1 MDLRAL
7 KDSPPRDWPA
17 DIRKNLLDILRD
29 DHATETDLLLA
40 AELAGDSSITNDALK
55 DALRSILQNS
65 SKSERVR
72 SRAAISLR
80 PVIESAKRT
89 ETRPGSQPSPSDSG
103 WATASASDSDVPP
116 FARLTW
122 GPLEVRRTIGQGR
135 FGTVHVAWDPG
146 LEREVALKI
155 LRSADQSAAVI
166 REARLLA
173 RVRHPN
179 VVTVY
184 GVDQHDEAVGL
195 WMELIEG
202 LTLRQVLAVRG
213 VLGAQEAALI
223 GIDLCRAVAAV
234 HKAGLLHRDIKVHN
248 VMREAGGRIVLMDFG
263 AGEVRSDPSRVEHG
277 IIGTPVYAAPEIFSG
292 APAMIA
298 SDVYSVGVVLY
309 HLVTMQYPVEGET
322 IYEIASAHERK
333 DVTPL
338 SDRRPELPESF
349 TRVVER
355 ALDPDRA
362 RRYRSCGALLQD
374 LVNALELD
382 TASSTRMIP
391 VRRRAEIPSMA
402 VLPFVSLGP
411 DQDLDYFCN
420 GLAEEIL
427 TALGKVAGLRVASRT
442 SSFGVKQTDTDIR
455 SICRQLEVEAVLEGT
470 VRKAGDRVRITAQLV
485 SAEDGCHLWSEG
497 YVRDV
502 ADVFAVQEEIAQ
514 SVVDRLKVSVTG
526 ISREP
531 LIRRYTDNQ
540 RAYHSYLKGRFYWLR
555 RYHGGLQA
563 ALEHFQQAIDEDAG
577 YALAHAGVADV
588 YAMIGFYSL
597 QRPRLAF
604 ARALVAAK
612 RALAIDPDLSE
623 AHTSVALVSLG
634 DWDWAEATRQF
645 TRALELDSSQTMA
658 RIYWS
663 WLMVLQGDIAG
674 ALDQART
681 AQESEPLSPL
691 VNGGVAHTF
700 YLAKRYD
707 EAIAEC
713 EKSFEVDP
721 NFILAIHVNGMCRAL
736 QGRLAEAV
744 TIGERAVSMSGGA
757 PFYLGILGHY
767 YARSGATE
775 KVRQIVEQLEHLA
788 GHRYVPPHCFAY
800 IHAGSNEI
808 DRALAWQA
816 KAYDDGASPFN
827 YFSPLIENLHRD
839 PRHSAEVQRM
849 QLRAWTNDGR

>member
-1 MDLRAL
+1 MD
-7 KDSPPRDWPA
+7 
-17 DIRKNLLDILRD
+17 
-29 DHATETDLLLA
+29 
-40 AELAGDSSITNDALK
+40 G
-55 DALRSILQNS
+55 
-65 SKSERVR
+65 
-72 SRAAISLR
+72 
-80 PVIESAKRT
+80 RT
-89 ETRPGSQPSPSDSG
+89 ENKHGTQPSPSDTG
-103 WATASASDSDVPP
+103 WPTASAGDSDVRP

-122 GPLEVRRTIGQGR
+122 GPLEIRRTIGHGR
-135 FGTVHVAWDPG
+135 FGTVHVAWDPS

-155 LRSADQSAAVI
+155 LRTADQSAAVI

-184 GVDQHDEAVGL
+184 GVDQHDDAVGL
-195 WMELIEG
+195 WMDLIEG

-263 AGEVRSDPSRVEHG
+263 AGEVRSDPSRVIHG

-309 HLVTMQYPVEGET
+309 HLVTMLYPVEGET
-322 IYEIASAHERK
+322 IYEIASAHERE

-355 ALDPDRA
+355 ALERDPA

-382 TASSTRMIP
+382 TASATRMIP
-391 VRRRAEIPSMA
+391 ARRRAEIPSMA

-411 DQDLDYFCN
+411 DQDVDYFCH

-427 TALGKVAGLRVASRT
+427 TALGKVTGLRVASRT
-442 SSFGVKQTDTDIR
+442 SSFGLKQTDTDIR
-455 SICRQLEVEAVLEGT
+455 SICRQLEVDAVLEGT

-540 RAYHSYLKGRFYWLR
+540 RAYQSYLKGRFYWLR

-563 ALEHFQQAIDEDAG
+563 ALEHFQQAIEEDAG
-577 YALAHAGVADV
+577 YALAHAGVADA

-597 QRPRLAF
+597 QRPRNAF

-612 RALAIDPDLSE
+612 RALAIDPDLPE
-623 AHTSVALVSLG
+623 AHTSVALISLG
-634 DWDWAEATRQF
+634 DWDWVEATRQF
-645 TRALELDSSQTMA
+645 TRALELDSSQAMA

-691 VNGGVAHTF
+691 VNGGVAHTL

-713 EKSFEVDP
+713 EKSLEVDP
-721 NFILAIHVNGMCRAL
+721 NFILAIHVKGMCRAL
-736 QGRLAEAV
+736 QGRLADAV

-767 YARSGATE
+767 YARSGATD
-775 KVRQIVEQLEHLA
+775 KVRQIVEQLDQLA

-800 IHAGSNEI
+800 IYAGSNEI
-808 DRALAWQA
+808 DRAFDWQA

-827 YFSPLIENLHRD
+827 YFSPLIENLHSD
-839 PRHSAEVQRM
+839 PRHSAELQRM
-849 QLRAWTNDGR
+849 QLRAWTNVDP

>member
-1 MDLRAL
+1 
-7 KDSPPRDWPA
+7 
-17 DIRKNLLDILRD
+17 LLDILRD
-29 DHATETDLLLA
+29 DHASEADLLLA
-40 AELAGDSSITNDALK
+40 AELAGNSSITNDALK
-55 DALRSILQNS
+55 DALRAILQNS

-72 SRAAISLR
+72 STAAISLR
-80 PVIESAKRT
+80 PVDESAKRT
-89 ETRPGSQPSPSDSG
+89 ENRQGSQPSPSDSG
-103 WATASASDSDVPP
+103 WATASSSNSDAPP

-122 GPLEVRRTIGQGR
+122 GPLEIRRTIGHGR
-135 FGTVHVAWDPG
+135 FGTVHVAWDPS

-263 AGEVRSDPSRVEHG
+263 AGEVRSDPSRGVQG
-277 IIGTPVYAAPEIFSG
+277 LIGTPVYAAPEIFSG

-322 IYEIASAHERK
+322 IYEIASAHERE
-333 DVTPL
+333 DMTPL

-355 ALDPDRA
+355 ALERDRA

-382 TASSTRMIP
+382 AASTTRMIP
-391 VRRRAEIPSMA
+391 ARRRAEIPSMA

-411 DQDLDYFCN
+411 DPDLDYFCN

-442 SSFGVKQTDTDIR
+442 SSFGLKQTDTDIR

-563 ALEHFQQAIDEDAG
+563 ALEHFQQAIEEDAG

-767 YARSGATE
+767 YARSGATD
-775 KVRQIVEQLEHLA
+775 KVRQIVEQLDHLA
-788 GHRYVPPHCFAY
+788 GHRYVPPHCFAF

-808 DRALAWQA
+808 DRALDWQA
-816 KAYDDGASPFN
+816 KAYNDGASPFN
-827 YFSPLIENLHRD
+827 YFSPLIENLHSD

>member
-1 MDLRAL
+1 MSGER
-7 KDSPPRDWPA
+7 KETEQGTHSSP
-17 DIRKNLLDILRD
+17 
-29 DHATETDLLLA
+29 TD
-40 AELAGDSSITNDALK
+40 T
-55 DALRSILQNS
+55 
-65 SKSERVR
+65 
-72 SRAAISLR
+72 
-80 PVIESAKRT
+80 
-89 ETRPGSQPSPSDSG
+89 G
-103 WATASASDSDVPP
+103 WATASTSDSDVRP

-122 GPLEVRRTIGQGR
+122 GPLEIRRTIGHGR
-135 FGTVHVAWDPG
+135 FGTVHVAWDPS

-195 WMELIEG
+195 WMDLIEG
-202 LTLRQVLAVRG
+202 LTLRQVLALRG

-223 GIDLCRAVAAV
+223 GIDVCRAVAAV

-263 AGEVRSDPSRVEHG
+263 AGEIRSDPSRLEHG

-309 HLVTMQYPVEGET
+309 HLVTMQYPVEGES

-355 ALDPDRA
+355 ALERDPA

-374 LVNALELD
+374 LVNALELE
-382 TASSTRMIP
+382 TPSATRMIP
-391 VRRRAEIPSMA
+391 ARRRAGIPSMA

-411 DQDLDYFCN
+411 DQDVDYFCN

-442 SSFGVKQTDTDIR
+442 SSFGLKQADTDIR
-455 SICRQLEVEAVLEGT
+455 SICRQLEVDAVLEGT

-514 SVVDRLKVSVTG
+514 SVVDRLKVSVAGT
-526 ISREP
+526 SREP

-563 ALEHFQQAIDEDAG
+563 ALEHFQQAIGEDAG
-577 YALAHAGVADV
+577 YALAHAGVADA

-612 RALAIDPDLSE
+612 RALAIDPDLPE
-623 AHTSVALVSLG
+623 AHTSVALVNLG

-645 TRALELDSSQTMA
+645 ARALELDSSQAMA

-707 EAIAEC
+707 EAVAEC
-713 EKSFEVDP
+713 EKSLEVDS
-721 NFILAIHVNGMCRAL
+721 NFILAIHVRGMCRAL

-767 YARSGATE
+767 YARSGATD
-775 KVRQIVEQLEHLA
+775 KVRQIVEQLDQLA
-788 GHRYVPPHCFAY
+788 GQRYVPPHCFAY
-800 IHAGSNEI
+800 IYAGSNEI
-808 DRALAWQA
+808 DRAFDWQA

-827 YFSPLIENLHRD
+827 YFSPLIENLQSD
-839 PRHSAEVQRM
+839 PRHIAEVQRM
-849 QLRAWTNDGR
+849 QLRAWTNDPALIGRDIAAGREPG

>member
-1 MDLRAL
+1 M
-7 KDSPPRDWPA
+7 
-17 DIRKNLLDILRD
+17 
-29 DHATETDLLLA
+29 
-40 AELAGDSSITNDALK
+40 
-55 DALRSILQNS
+55 
-65 SKSERVR
+65 V
-72 SRAAISLR
+72 
-80 PVIESAKRT
+80 ESAKRT
-89 ETRPGSQPSPSDSG
+89 ESKQSSQPSPSDTG
-103 WATASASDSDVPP
+103 WATASASDSDAPP

-122 GPLEVRRTIGQGR
+122 GPLEIRRTIGHGR
-135 FGTVHVAWDPG
+135 FGTVHVAWDPS

-223 GIDLCRAVAAV
+223 GIDVCRAVAAV

-248 VMREAGGRIVLMDFG
+248 VMREAGGRVVLMDFG

-277 IIGTPVYAAPEIFSG
+277 IVGTPVYAAPEIFSG
-292 APAMIA
+292 SPAMIA

-322 IYEIASAHERK
+322 LYEIASAHERK
-333 DVTPL
+333 EMTPL

-355 ALDPDRA
+355 ALERDPA

-382 TASSTRMIP
+382 TASASRMIP
-391 VRRRAEIPSMA
+391 ARRRSEIPSMA

-442 SSFGVKQTDTDIR
+442 SSFGLKQADTDIR

-563 ALEHFQQAIDEDAG
+563 ALEHFQQAIEEDAG

-597 QRPRLAF
+597 QRPRSAF
-604 ARALVAAK
+604 ARALAAAEL
-612 RALAIDPDLSE
+612 ALAIDPDLPE

-645 TRALELDSSQTMA
+645 TRALELDSSQAMA

-681 AQESEPLSPL
+681 AQELEPLSPL

-707 EAIAEC
+707 DAVAEC
-713 EKSFEVDP
+713 EKSLEVDS
-721 NFILAIHVNGMCRAL
+721 NFILAIHVKGMCRAL

-767 YARSGATE
+767 YARSGATD
-775 KVRQIVEQLEHLA
+775 KVRQIVEQLDHLA
-788 GHRYVPPHCFAY
+788 GQRYVPPHCFAY

-808 DRALAWQA
+808 DRAFDWQA

-827 YFSPLIENLHRD
+827 YFSPLIENLRSD
-839 PRHSAEVQRM
+839 PRHSAELQRL

>member
-7 KDSPPRDWPA
+7 KESPPREWPV

-29 DHATETDLLLA
+29 DHASETDLLLA

-65 SKSERVR
+65 KSERVR

-80 PVIESAKRT
+80 PVVESAKHT
-89 ETRPGSQPSPSDSG
+89 ENRQGSQPSPSDSG

-122 GPLEVRRTIGQGR
+122 GPLEIRRTIGHGR
-135 FGTVHVAWDPG
+135 FGTVHVAWDPS

-195 WMELIEG
+195 WMDLIEG

-263 AGEVRSDPSRVEHG
+263 AGEVRSDPSRVVQG
-277 IIGTPVYAAPEIFSG
+277 LIGTPVYAAPEIFTG
-292 APAMIA
+292 APPMIA

-355 ALDPDRA
+355 ALESDRA

-382 TASSTRMIP
+382 TASATRMIP
-391 VRRRAEIPSMA
+391 ARRRAEIPSMA

-442 SSFGVKQTDTDIR
+442 SSFGLKQTDTDIR

-563 ALEHFQQAIDEDAG
+563 ALEHFQQAIEEDAG
-577 YALAHAGVADV
+577 YAQAHAGVADV

-674 ALDQART
+674 ALEQART
-681 AQESEPLSPL
+681 AQEAEPLSPL

-808 DRALAWQA
+808 DRALDWQA

-827 YFSPLIENLHRD
+827 YFSPLIENLQSD

-849 QLRAWTNDGR
+849 QLRAWTNVGR

>member
-7 KDSPPRDWPA
+7 KESPPREWPV

-29 DHATETDLLLA
+29 DHASESDLLLA

-65 SKSERVR
+65 SKSEQVR

-80 PVIESAKRT
+80 PVVESAKRT
-89 ETRPGSQPSPSDSG
+89 ENRQGSQPSPSDSG

-122 GPLEVRRTIGQGR
+122 GPLEIRRTIGHGR
-135 FGTVHVAWDPG
+135 FGTVHVAWDPS

-195 WMELIEG
+195 WMDLIEG

-263 AGEVRSDPSRVEHG
+263 AGEDRSDPSRVVQG
-277 IIGTPVYAAPEIFSG
+277 LIGTPVYAAPEIFTG
-292 APAMIA
+292 APPMIA

-338 SDRRPELPESF
+338 SDRRPELPKSF

-355 ALDPDRA
+355 ALESDRA

-382 TASSTRMIP
+382 TASATRMIP
-391 VRRRAEIPSMA
+391 ARRRAEIPSMA

-442 SSFGVKQTDTDIR
+442 SSFGLKQTDTDIR

-502 ADVFAVQEEIAQ
+502 ADVFSVQEEIAQ

-563 ALEHFQQAIDEDAG
+563 ALEHFQQAIEEDAG
-577 YALAHAGVADV
+577 YAQAHAGVADV

-744 TIGERAVSMSGGA
+744 MIGERAVSMSGGA

-808 DRALAWQA
+808 DRALDWQA

-827 YFSPLIENLHRD
+827 YFSPLIENLQSD
-839 PRHSAEVQRM
+839 SRHSAEVQRM

>member
-1 MDLRAL
+1 MD
-7 KDSPPRDWPA
+7 
-17 DIRKNLLDILRD
+17 
-29 DHATETDLLLA
+29 TDQ
-40 AELAGDSSITNDALK
+40 GT
-55 DALRSILQNS
+55 
-65 SKSERVR
+65 
-72 SRAAISLR
+72 
-80 PVIESAKRT
+80 
-89 ETRPGSQPSPSDSG
+89 GHSPSDSSG
-103 WATASASDSDVPP
+103 ATASASHADAPP

-122 GPLEVRRTIGQGR
+122 GPLEIRRTLGHGR

-155 LRSADQSAAVI
+155 LRSADESAAVI

-184 GVDQHDEAVGL
+184 GVDRHDNAVGL
-195 WMELIEG
+195 WMDLIEG
-202 LTLRQVLAVRG
+202 LTLRQVLAVGG

-263 AGEVRSDPSRVEHG
+263 AGEVRSDPTRAVHG

-292 APAMIA
+292 APATIA

-309 HLVTMQYPVEGET
+309 HLVTMRYPVEGHSL
-322 IYEIASAHERK
+322 YDIAAAHERGE
-333 DVTPL
+333 VTPL
-338 SDRRPELPESF
+338 SDRRPELPERF
-349 TRVVER
+349 TRVVDRVLER
-355 ALDPDRA
+355 DPA
-362 RRYRSCGALLQD
+362 KRYRSCGALLQE
-374 LVNALELD
+374 LVNSLELET
-382 TASSTRMIP
+382 TARATSA
-391 VRRRAEIPSMA
+391 RRRGDVPSMA

-411 DQDLDYFCN
+411 DQDVEYFCN

-427 TALGKVAGLRVASRT
+427 TALGKVPGLRVASRT

-514 SVVDRLKVSVTG
+514 NVVDRLKVSLTG
-526 ISREP
+526 IPREP

-540 RAYHSYLKGRFYWLR
+540 RAYHAYLKGRFYWLR

-563 ALEHFQQAIDEDAG
+563 ALEHFEQAIQEDAG
-577 YALAHAGVADV
+577 YALAHAGVADA
-588 YAMIGFYSL
+588 YAIIGFYSL
-597 QRPRLAF
+597 QRPRVAF
-604 ARALVAAK
+604 ARALAAAK
-612 RALAIDPDLSE
+612 RALAIDPDLPE

-634 DWDWAEATRQF
+634 DWDFGEAARQF
-645 TRALELDSSQTMA
+645 GRALELDSSQAMA

-674 ALDQART
+674 ALEQART
-681 AQESEPLSPL
+681 AQELEPLSAL
-691 VNGGVAHTF
+691 VNGSVAHTF
-700 YLAKRYD
+700 YLARRYE

-713 EKSFEVDP
+713 EKSLEVDP
-721 NFILAIHVNGMCRAL
+721 NFILAIHVKGMCRAL
-736 QGRLAEAV
+736 QGRWVEAV
-744 TIGERAVSMSGGA
+744 TIGERSVSMSGGA
-757 PFYLGILGHY
+757 PFYLAVLGHY
-767 YARSGATE
+767 YGRTGAIDKARHII
-775 KVRQIVEQLEHLA
+775 QQLHDMA
-788 GHRYVPPHCFAY
+788 AHRYVAPQCFAY
-800 IHAGSNEI
+800 IHAGLNEI
-808 DRALAWQA
+808 DEAFDWQA
-816 KAYDDGASPFN
+816 KTYEDGASPFN
-827 YFSPLIENLHRD
+827 YFSPLIDNLRND
-839 PRHSAEVQRM
+839 SRHSAELQRM
-849 QLRAWTNDGR
+849 QLRAWAKDPPPD

>member
-7 KDSPPRDWPA
+7 KESPPREWPV

-29 DHATETDLLLA
+29 DHASETDLLLA

-65 SKSERVR
+65 KSERVR

-80 PVIESAKRT
+80 PVVESAKHT
-89 ETRPGSQPSPSDSG
+89 ENRQGSQPSPSDSG

-122 GPLEVRRTIGQGR
+122 GPLEIRRTIGHGR
-135 FGTVHVAWDPG
+135 FGTVHVAWDPS

-195 WMELIEG
+195 WMDLIEG

-263 AGEVRSDPSRVEHG
+263 AGEVRSDPSRVVQG
-277 IIGTPVYAAPEIFSG
+277 LIGTPVYAAPEIFTG
-292 APAMIA
+292 APPMIA

-355 ALDPDRA
+355 ALESDRA

-382 TASSTRMIP
+382 TASANRMIP
-391 VRRRAEIPSMA
+391 ARRRAEIPSMA

-442 SSFGVKQTDTDIR
+442 SSFGLKQTDTDIR

-563 ALEHFQQAIDEDAG
+563 ALEHFQQAIEEDAG
-577 YALAHAGVADV
+577 YAQAHAGVADV

-674 ALDQART
+674 ALEQART
-681 AQESEPLSPL
+681 AQEAEPLSPL

-808 DRALAWQA
+808 DRALDWQA

-827 YFSPLIENLHRD
+827 YFSPLIENLQSD

-849 QLRAWTNDGR
+849 QLRAWTNVGR

>member
-7 KDSPPRDWPA
+7 KESPPREWPV

-29 DHATETDLLLA
+29 DHASEADLLLA
-40 AELAGDSSITNDALK
+40 AELAGNSSITNDALK
-55 DALRSILQNS
+55 DALRAILQNS

-72 SRAAISLR
+72 STAAISLR
-80 PVIESAKRT
+80 PVDESAKRT
-89 ETRPGSQPSPSDSG
+89 ENRQGSQPSPSDSG
-103 WATASASDSDVPP
+103 WATASSSNSDAPP

-122 GPLEVRRTIGQGR
+122 GPLEIRRTIGHGR
-135 FGTVHVAWDPG
+135 FGTVHVAWDPS

-263 AGEVRSDPSRVEHG
+263 AGEVRSDPSRGVQG
-277 IIGTPVYAAPEIFSG
+277 LIGTPVYAAPEIFSG

-322 IYEIASAHERK
+322 IYEIASAHERE
-333 DVTPL
+333 DMTPL

-355 ALDPDRA
+355 ALERDRA

-382 TASSTRMIP
+382 AASTTRMIP
-391 VRRRAEIPSMA
+391 ARRRAEIPSMA

-411 DQDLDYFCN
+411 DPDLDYFCN

-442 SSFGVKQTDTDIR
+442 SSFGLKQTDTDIR

-563 ALEHFQQAIDEDAG
+563 ALEHFQQAIEEDAG

-767 YARSGATE
+767 YARSGATD
-775 KVRQIVEQLEHLA
+775 KVRQIVEQLDHLA
-788 GHRYVPPHCFAY
+788 GHRYVPPHCFAF

-808 DRALAWQA
+808 DRALDWQA
-816 KAYDDGASPFN
+816 KAYNDGASPFN
-827 YFSPLIENLHRD
+827 YFSPLIENLHSD

>member
-7 KDSPPRDWPA
+7 KESPPREWPV

-29 DHATETDLLLA
+29 DHASETDLLLA

-65 SKSERVR
+65 STSERVR

-80 PVIESAKRT
+80 PVDESAKRT
-89 ETRPGSQPSPSDSG
+89 ENRQGSQPSPSDSG
-103 WATASASDSDVPP
+103 WATASASVSDVPP

-122 GPLEVRRTIGQGR
+122 GPLEIRRTIGHGR
-135 FGTVHVAWDPG
+135 FGTVHVAWDPS

-195 WMELIEG
+195 WMDLIEG

-263 AGEVRSDPSRVEHG
+263 AGEDRSDPSRVVHG
-277 IIGTPVYAAPEIFSG
+277 LIGTPVYAAPEIFSG
-292 APAMIA
+292 APPMIA

-333 DVTPL
+333 EVTPL

-355 ALDPDRA
+355 ALESDRA

-374 LVNALELD
+374 LVNSLELD
-382 TASSTRMIP
+382 TASATRMIP
-391 VRRRAEIPSMA
+391 ARRRAEIPSMA

-411 DQDLDYFCN
+411 DPDLDYFCN

-442 SSFGVKQTDTDIR
+442 SSFGLKQTDTDIR

-540 RAYHSYLKGRFYWLR
+540 RAYLSYLKGRFYWLR

-563 ALEHFQQAIDEDAG
+563 ALEHFQQAIEEDAG

-612 RALAIDPDLSE
+612 RALAIDPDLPE

-707 EAIAEC
+707 EAVAEC
-713 EKSFEVDP
+713 EKSLEVDP
-721 NFILAIHVNGMCRAL
+721 SFILAIHVNGMCRAL

-744 TIGERAVSMSGGA
+744 TIGERAVSISGGA

-767 YARSGATE
+767 YARSGATD
-775 KVRQIVEQLEHLA
+775 KVRQIVEQLDHLA
-788 GHRYVPPHCFAY
+788 GHRYVPPHCFAF

-808 DRALAWQA
+808 DRALDWQA

-827 YFSPLIENLHRD
+827 YFSPLIENLQSD

-849 QLRAWTNDGR
+849 QLRASTNVGR

>member
-29 DHATETDLLLA
+29 DHASEPDLLLA

-65 SKSERVR
+65 STSERVR

-80 PVIESAKRT
+80 PVDESAKRT
-89 ETRPGSQPSPSDSG
+89 ENRQGSQPSSSDSG
-103 WATASASDSDVPP
+103 WATASSSNSDAPP

-122 GPLEVRRTIGQGR
+122 GPLEIRRTIGHGR
-135 FGTVHVAWDPG
+135 FGTVHVAWDPS

-195 WMELIEG
+195 WMDLIEG

-263 AGEVRSDPSRVEHG
+263 AGEVRSDPSRAEHG

-355 ALDPDRA
+355 ALESDRA

-382 TASSTRMIP
+382 TASATRMIP
-391 VRRRAEIPSMA
+391 ARRRAEIPSMA

-411 DQDLDYFCN
+411 DPDLDYFCN

-427 TALGKVAGLRVASRT
+427 TALGKVPGLRVASRT
-442 SSFGVKQTDTDIR
+442 SSFGLKQTDTDIR

-563 ALEHFQQAIDEDAG
+563 ALEHFQQAIEEDAG

-707 EAIAEC
+707 EAVAEC
-713 EKSFEVDP
+713 EKSLEIDP
-721 NFILAIHVNGMCRAL
+721 SFILAIHVNGMCRAL

-744 TIGERAVSMSGGA
+744 TIGERAVSISGGA

-767 YARSGATE
+767 YARSGATD
-775 KVRQIVEQLEHLA
+775 KVRQIVEQLDHLA
-788 GHRYVPPHCFAY
+788 RHRYVPPHCFAF

-808 DRALAWQA
+808 DRALDWQA

-827 YFSPLIENLHRD
+827 YFSPLIENLQSD

-849 QLRAWTNDGR
+849 QLRAWSNAGR

>member
-7 KDSPPRDWPA
+7 KESPPRDWPV

-29 DHATETDLLLA
+29 DHASETDLLLA
-40 AELAGDSSITNDALK
+40 AELAGHSSIMNDALK

-72 SRAAISLR
+72 STAAISLR
-80 PVIESAKRT
+80 PVDESAKRT
-89 ETRPGSQPSPSDSG
+89 ENRQGSQPSPSDSG

-122 GPLEVRRTIGQGR
+122 GPLEIRRTIGHGR
-135 FGTVHVAWDPG
+135 FGTVHVAWDPS

-195 WMELIEG
+195 WMDLIEG

-292 APAMIA
+292 APPMIA

-355 ALDPDRA
+355 ALESDRA

-374 LVNALELD
+374 LVNSLELD
-382 TASSTRMIP
+382 TASATRMIP
-391 VRRRAEIPSMA
+391 ARRRAEIPSMA

-442 SSFGVKQTDTDIR
+442 SSFGLKQTDTDIR

-502 ADVFAVQEEIAQ
+502 ADVFSVQEEIAQ

-563 ALEHFQQAIDEDAG
+563 ALEHFQQAIEEDAG
-577 YALAHAGVADV
+577 YAQAHAGVADV

-744 TIGERAVSMSGGA
+744 MIGERAVSMSGGA

-808 DRALAWQA
+808 DRALDWQA

-827 YFSPLIENLHRD
+827 YFSPLIENLQSD

-849 QLRAWTNDGR
+849 QLRAWTNVGR

>member
-1 MDLRAL
+1 
-7 KDSPPRDWPA
+7 
-17 DIRKNLLDILRD
+17 
-29 DHATETDLLLA
+29 
-40 AELAGDSSITNDALK
+40 
-55 DALRSILQNS
+55 
-65 SKSERVR
+65 
-72 SRAAISLR
+72 
-80 PVIESAKRT
+80 
-89 ETRPGSQPSPSDSG
+89 
-103 WATASASDSDVPP
+103 
-116 FARLTW
+116 
-122 GPLEVRRTIGQGR
+122 
-135 FGTVHVAWDPG
+135 
-146 LEREVALKI
+146 
-155 LRSADQSAAVI
+155 
-166 REARLLA
+166 
-173 RVRHPN
+173 
-179 VVTVY
+179 
-184 GVDQHDEAVGL
+184 
-195 WMELIEG
+195 
-202 LTLRQVLAVRG
+202 
-213 VLGAQEAALI
+213 
-223 GIDLCRAVAAV
+223 
-234 HKAGLLHRDIKVHN
+234 
-248 VMREAGGRIVLMDFG
+248 
-263 AGEVRSDPSRVEHG
+263 
-277 IIGTPVYAAPEIFSG
+277 
-292 APAMIA
+292 
-298 SDVYSVGVVLY
+298 VGVVLY
-309 HLVTMQYPVEGET
+309 HLVTMLYPVEGET
-322 IYEIASAHERK
+322 IYEIASAHERE

-355 ALDPDRA
+355 ALERDPA

-382 TASSTRMIP
+382 TASATRMIP
-391 VRRRAEIPSMA
+391 ARRRAEIPSMA

-411 DQDLDYFCN
+411 DQDVDYFCH

-427 TALGKVAGLRVASRT
+427 TALGKVTGLRVASRT
-442 SSFGVKQTDTDIR
+442 SSFGLKQTDTDIR
-455 SICRQLEVEAVLEGT
+455 SICRQLEVDAVLEGT

-540 RAYHSYLKGRFYWLR
+540 RAYQSYLKGRFYWLR

-563 ALEHFQQAIDEDAG
+563 ALEHFQQAIEEDAG
-577 YALAHAGVADV
+577 YALAHAGVADA

-597 QRPRLAF
+597 QRPRNAF

-612 RALAIDPDLSE
+612 RALAIDPDLPE
-623 AHTSVALVSLG
+623 AHTSVALISLG
-634 DWDWAEATRQF
+634 DWDWVEATRQF
-645 TRALELDSSQTMA
+645 TRALELDSSQAMA

-707 EAIAEC
+707 EAVAEC
-713 EKSFEVDP
+713 EKSLEVDP

-767 YARSGATE
+767 YARSGATD

-808 DRALAWQA
+808 DRALDWQA

-827 YFSPLIENLHRD
+827 YLSPLIENLHSD
-839 PRHSAEVQRM
+839 PRHSAELQRM
-849 QLRAWTNDGR
+849 HLRAWTNDGR

>member
-7 KDSPPRDWPA
+7 KESPPRDWPV
-17 DIRKNLLDILRD
+17 DIGKNLLDILRD
-29 DHATETDLLLA
+29 DHASETDLLLA

-65 SKSERVR
+65 SKSEQVR

-80 PVIESAKRT
+80 PVVESARRT
-89 ETRPGSQPSPSDSG
+89 ENRPGSQPSPSDSG
-103 WATASASDSDVPP
+103 WATASASVSDVPP

-122 GPLEVRRTIGQGR
+122 GPLEIRRTIGHGR
-135 FGTVHVAWDPG
+135 FGTVHVAWDPS

-195 WMELIEG
+195 WMDLIEG

-263 AGEVRSDPSRVEHG
+263 AGEVRSDPSRVVQG
-277 IIGTPVYAAPEIFSG
+277 LIGTPVYAAPEIFTG

-355 ALDPDRA
+355 ALESDRA

-382 TASSTRMIP
+382 TASATRMIP
-391 VRRRAEIPSMA
+391 ARRRAEIPSMA

-442 SSFGVKQTDTDIR
+442 SSFGLKQTDTDIR

-563 ALEHFQQAIDEDAG
+563 ALEHFQQAIEEDAG
-577 YALAHAGVADV
+577 YAQAHAGVADV

-674 ALDQART
+674 ALEQART
-681 AQESEPLSPL
+681 AQEAEPLSPL

-721 NFILAIHVNGMCRAL
+721 NFILAIHVNGMCCAL

-808 DRALAWQA
+808 DRALDWQA

-827 YFSPLIENLHRD
+827 YFSPLIENLQRD

-849 QLRAWTNDGR
+849 QLRAWTNVGR

>member
-29 DHATETDLLLA
+29 DHASETDLLLA

-72 SRAAISLR
+72 SRAEISLR
-80 PVIESAKRT
+80 PVVESPTRT
-89 ETRPGSQPSPSDSG
+89 ENRQGSQPSPSDSG

-263 AGEVRSDPSRVEHG
+263 AGEDRSDPSRVVQG
-277 IIGTPVYAAPEIFSG
+277 LIGTPVYAAPEIFTG
-292 APAMIA
+292 APPMIA

-355 ALDPDRA
+355 ALESDRA

-382 TASSTRMIP
+382 TASATRMIP
-391 VRRRAEIPSMA
+391 ARRRAEIPSMA

-442 SSFGVKQTDTDIR
+442 SSFGLKQTDTDIR

-563 ALEHFQQAIDEDAG
+563 ALEHFQQAIEEDAG
-577 YALAHAGVADV
+577 YAQAHAGVADV

-808 DRALAWQA
+808 DRALDWQA

>member
-7 KDSPPRDWPA
+7 KESPPRNWPV

-29 DHATETDLLLA
+29 DHASETDLLLA

-65 SKSERVR
+65 STSERVR

-80 PVIESAKRT
+80 PVDESAKRT
-89 ETRPGSQPSPSDSG
+89 ENRQGSQPSPSDSG
-103 WATASASDSDVPP
+103 WATASASVSDVPP

-122 GPLEVRRTIGQGR
+122 GPLEIRRTIGHGR
-135 FGTVHVAWDPG
+135 FGTVHVAWDPS

-195 WMELIEG
+195 WMDLIEG

-263 AGEVRSDPSRVEHG
+263 AGEDRSDPSRVVHG
-277 IIGTPVYAAPEIFSG
+277 LIGTPVYAAPEIFSG
-292 APAMIA
+292 APPMIA

-355 ALDPDRA
+355 ALESDRA

-382 TASSTRMIP
+382 TASATRMIP
-391 VRRRAEIPSMA
+391 ARRRAEIPSMA

-442 SSFGVKQTDTDIR
+442 SSFGLKQTDTDIR

-540 RAYHSYLKGRFYWLR
+540 RAYLSYLKGRFYWLR

-563 ALEHFQQAIDEDAG
+563 ALEHFQQAIEEDAG

-707 EAIAEC
+707 EAVAEC
-713 EKSFEVDP
+713 EKSLEVDP
-721 NFILAIHVNGMCRAL
+721 SFILAIHVNGMCRAL

-744 TIGERAVSMSGGA
+744 TIGERAVSISGGA

-767 YARSGATE
+767 YARSGATD

-788 GHRYVPPHCFAY
+788 GHRYVPPHCFAF

-808 DRALAWQA
+808 DRALDWQA

-827 YFSPLIENLHRD
+827 YFSPLIENLQSD

-849 QLRAWTNDGR
+849 QLRASTNVGR

>member
-1 MDLRAL
+1 
-7 KDSPPRDWPA
+7 
-17 DIRKNLLDILRD
+17 
-29 DHATETDLLLA
+29 
-40 AELAGDSSITNDALK
+40 
-55 DALRSILQNS
+55 
-65 SKSERVR
+65 
-72 SRAAISLR
+72 
-80 PVIESAKRT
+80 
-89 ETRPGSQPSPSDSG
+89 
-103 WATASASDSDVPP
+103 
-116 FARLTW
+116 
-122 GPLEVRRTIGQGR
+122 
-135 FGTVHVAWDPG
+135 
-146 LEREVALKI
+146 
-155 LRSADQSAAVI
+155 VI

-184 GVDQHDEAVGL
+184 GVDQHDNAVGL
-195 WMELIEG
+195 WMDLIEG

-223 GIDLCRAVAAV
+223 AIDLCRAVAAV

-263 AGEVRSDPSRVEHG
+263 AGEVRSDPTRAVDG

-292 APAMIA
+292 APATIA

-309 HLVTMQYPVEGET
+309 HLVTMRYPVEGAT
-322 IYEIASAHERK
+322 MYDIAAGHERK

-349 TRVVER
+349 TRVVEH
-355 ALDPDRA
+355 ALERDPA
-362 RRYRSCGALLQD
+362 RRYRSCGALQQD
-374 LVNALELD
+374 LVNALELE
-382 TASSTRMIP
+382 TAAATRTIP
-391 VRRRAEIPSMA
+391 ARRRAGIPSMA

-411 DQDLDYFCN
+411 DQDVEYFCN

-442 SSFGVKQTDTDIR
+442 SSFGVRQTDTDIR

-497 YVRDV
+497 YVRDI
-502 ADVFAVQEEIAQ
+502 ADVFAVQEEIARN
-514 SVVDRLKVSVTG
+514 VVDRLKVSLTG

-563 ALEHFQQAIDEDAG
+563 ALEHFEQAIQEDAG
-577 YALAHAGVADV
+577 YALAHAGVADA
-588 YAMIGFYSL
+588 YAIIGFYSL
-597 QRPRLAF
+597 QRPRIAF
-604 ARALVAAK
+604 ARALAAAK
-612 RALAIDPDLSE
+612 RALAIDPDLPE

-634 DWDWAEATRQF
+634 DWDFAGAAREFA
-645 TRALELDSSQTMA
+645 RALELDSNQAMA

-674 ALDQART
+674 ALEQART
-681 AQESEPLSPL
+681 AQELEPLSPL
-691 VNGGVAHTF
+691 VNGSVAHTL
-700 YLAKRYD
+700 YLARRYE

-713 EKSFEVDP
+713 EKSLEVDP
-721 NFILAIHVNGMCRAL
+721 NFILAIHVKGMCRAL

-744 TIGERAVSMSGGA
+744 TIGERSVSMSGGA
-757 PFYLGILGHY
+757 PLYLAVLGHY
-767 YARSGATE
+767 YARSGSID
-775 KVRQIVEQLEHLA
+775 KVRQVVERLNDMA
-788 GHRYVPPHCFAY
+788 GHRYVAPQAFAY
-800 IHAGSNEI
+800 IHAGMNEI
-808 DRALAWQA
+808 DQAFEWQA
-816 KAYDDGASPFN
+816 KQYDDGASPFN

-839 PRHSAEVQRM
+839 PRHSAELQRM
-849 QLRAWTNDGR
+849 QLRAWAANPSP

>member
-1 MDLRAL
+1 MDSRAL
-7 KDSPPRDWPA
+7 TGSMPR
-17 DIRKNLLDILRD
+17 KE
-29 DHATETDLLLA
+29 TE
-40 AELAGDSSITNDALK
+40 
-55 DALRSILQNS
+55 
-65 SKSERVR
+65 
-72 SRAAISLR
+72 
-80 PVIESAKRT
+80 
-89 ETRPGSQPSPSDSG
+89 PGSRHSPTDSAG
-103 WATASASDSDVPP
+103 VTASASDSDAPP

-122 GPLEVRRTIGQGR
+122 GPLEIRRTLGRGR
-135 FGTVHVAWDPG
+135 FGTVHVAWDPS

-155 LRSADQSAAVI
+155 LRSADESAAVI

-184 GVDQHDEAVGL
+184 GVDQHDNAVGL
-195 WMELIEG
+195 WMDLIEG

-263 AGEVRSDPSRVEHG
+263 AGEVRSDPMRAENG

-292 APAMIA
+292 APATIA

-309 HLVTMQYPVEGET
+309 HLVTMRYPVEGET
-322 IYEIASAHERK
+322 MYEIAAAHERR

-349 TRVVER
+349 TRVVEH
-355 ALDPDRA
+355 ALERDPS
-362 RRYRSCGALLQD
+362 RRYRSCGALQQD
-374 LVNALELD
+374 LVNALELE
-382 TASSTRMIP
+382 TASATKTMP
-391 VRRRAEIPSMA
+391 ARRRAGIPSMA

-411 DQDLDYFCN
+411 DQDVDYFCN

-427 TALGKVAGLRVASRT
+427 TALGKVPGLRVASRT

-514 SVVDRLKVSVTG
+514 NVVDRLKVSVTG
-526 ISREP
+526 ISHEP

-540 RAYHSYLKGRFYWLR
+540 RAYHAYLKGRFYWLR

-563 ALEHFQQAIDEDAG
+563 ALEHFEQAIQEDAG
-577 YALAHAGVADV
+577 YALAHAGVADA
-588 YAMIGFYSL
+588 YAIIGFYSL
-597 QRPRLAF
+597 QRPRIAF
-604 ARALVAAK
+604 ARALAAAK
-612 RALAIDPDLSE
+612 RALAIDPDLPE

-634 DWDWAEATRQF
+634 DWDFAEASRQF
-645 TRALELDSSQTMA
+645 ARALELDSDQAMA

-674 ALDQART
+674 AMDQART

-691 VNGGVAHTF
+691 VNGGVAHTL
-700 YLAKRYD
+700 YLARRYE

-713 EKSFEVDP
+713 EKSLEIDP
-721 NFILAIHVNGMCRAL
+721 NFILAIHVKGMCHAL

-744 TIGERAVSMSGGA
+744 TIAEQCALMSGGA
-757 PFYLGILGHY
+757 PFYLAVLGHY
-767 YARSGATE
+767 YARSGATD
-775 KVRQIVEQLEHLA
+775 KVRQVVAQLNDIA
-788 GHRYVPPHCFAY
+788 GHRYVAPQCFAY
-800 IHAGSNEI
+800 IHAGMNEI
-808 DRALAWQA
+808 DQAFEWQA
-816 KAYDDGASPFN
+816 KAYDDGSSPFN
-827 YFSPLIENLHRD
+827 YFSPLIDNLHND
-839 PRHSAEVQRM
+839 PRHSADVQRM
-849 QLRAWTNDGR
+849 QSRAWAANPSQ

>member
-7 KDSPPRDWPA
+7 KESPPRDWPV

-29 DHATETDLLLA
+29 DHASESDLLLA

-65 SKSERVR
+65 STSERVR

-80 PVIESAKRT
+80 PVDESAKRA
-89 ETRPGSQPSPSDSG
+89 ENRQGSQPSPSDSG
-103 WATASASDSDVPP
+103 WATASSSNSDAPP

-122 GPLEVRRTIGQGR
+122 GPLEIRRTIGHGR
-135 FGTVHVAWDPG
+135 FGTVHVAWDPS

-263 AGEVRSDPSRVEHG
+263 AGEDRSDPSRVVQG
-277 IIGTPVYAAPEIFSG
+277 LIGTPVYAAPEIFSG
-292 APAMIA
+292 APPMIA

-338 SDRRPELPESF
+338 SDRRPELPKSF

-355 ALDPDRA
+355 ALESDRA

-382 TASSTRMIP
+382 TASATRMIP
-391 VRRRAEIPSMA
+391 ARRRAEIPSMA

-442 SSFGVKQTDTDIR
+442 SSFGLKQTDTDIR

-502 ADVFAVQEEIAQ
+502 ADVFSVQEEIAQ

-563 ALEHFQQAIDEDAG
+563 ALEHFQQAIEEDAG
-577 YALAHAGVADV
+577 YAQAHAGVADV

-808 DRALAWQA
+808 DRALDWQA

>member
-1 MDLRAL
+1 MDVRAR
-7 KDSPPRDWPA
+7 KDSVPRE
-17 DIRKNLLDILRD
+17 RD
-29 DHATETDLLLA
+29 DKP
-40 AELAGDSSITNDALK
+40 G
-55 DALRSILQNS
+55 
-65 SKSERVR
+65 SER
-72 SRAAISLR
+72 
-80 PVIESAKRT
+80 
-89 ETRPGSQPSPSDSG
+89 SPADSG
-103 WATASASDSDVPP
+103 WATASASDADAPP

-122 GPLEVRRTIGQGR
+122 GPLEIRKTIGHGR
-135 FGTVHVAWDPG
+135 FGTVHVAWDPS

-184 GVDQHDEAVGL
+184 GVDQHDNAVGL
-195 WMELIEG
+195 WMDLIEG
-202 LTLRQVLAVRG
+202 LTLRQVLAMRG

-223 GIDLCRAVAAV
+223 GIDVCRAVAAV

-263 AGEVRSDPSRVEHG
+263 AGEVRSDPSTAVHG

-292 APAMIA
+292 APATIA

-309 HLVTMQYPVEGET
+309 HLVTMKYPVEGES
-322 IYEIASAHERK
+322 IYDIAAAHERT

-338 SDRRPELPESF
+338 SDRRPDLPETF

-355 ALDPDRA
+355 ALERDPA
-362 RRYRSCGALLQD
+362 RRYRSCGALQQD
-374 LVNALELD
+374 LVKALELE
-382 TASSTRMIP
+382 TAPPTRMIP
-391 VRRRAEIPSMA
+391 ARRRPGIPSMA

-411 DQDLDYFCN
+411 DQDVEYFCN

-427 TALGKVAGLRVASRT
+427 TALGKVPGLRVASRT
-442 SSFGVKQTDTDIR
+442 SSFGVKQTDADIR

-514 SVVDRLKVSVTG
+514 SVVDRLKVSVAGT
-526 ISREP
+526 SPET

-563 ALEHFQQAIDEDAG
+563 ALEHFQQAIQEDAG
-577 YALAHAGVADV
+577 YALAHAGVADA
-588 YAMIGFYSL
+588 YAIIGLYSL
-597 QRPRLAF
+597 QRPRIAF
-604 ARALVAAK
+604 AHALAAAE
-612 RALAIDPDLSE
+612 RALAIDPDLPE
-623 AHTSVALVSLG
+623 AHTSVALVSLA
-634 DWDWAEATRQF
+634 DWDWAEAARQF
-645 TRALELDSSQTMA
+645 TRALELDSSQAMA

-663 WLMVLQGDIAG
+663 WLMVLQGDVAG
-674 ALDQART
+674 AMDQART

-700 YLAKRYD
+700 YLAKRYE

-713 EKSFEVDP
+713 EKSLEVDP
-721 NFILAIHVNGMCRAL
+721 NFILAIHVKGMCCAL

-744 TIGERAVSMSGGA
+744 TIAERAVAMSGGA

-767 YARSGATE
+767 YARSGATD
-775 KVRQIVEQLEHLA
+775 KVRPIVEQLGHLA
-788 GHRYVPPHCFAY
+788 GQRYVPPHCFAY
-800 IHAGSNEI
+800 IHAGLNEI
-808 DRALAWQA
+808 DQALDWQA

-827 YFSPLIENLHRD
+827 YFSPLIENLQSD
-839 PRHSAEVQRM
+839 PRHGAELQRM
-849 QLRAWTNDGR
+849 RLRAWTTDPSFTGGDSATKPSDIPAGRESGADPRRRP

>member
-1 MDLRAL
+1 MD
-7 KDSPPRDWPA
+7 
-17 DIRKNLLDILRD
+17 
-29 DHATETDLLLA
+29 
-40 AELAGDSSITNDALK
+40 
-55 DALRSILQNS
+55 S
-65 SKSERVR
+65 SKSDQLRLN
-72 SRAAISLR
+72 AAISPR
-80 PVIESAKRT
+80 PD
-89 ETRPGSQPSPSDSG
+89 QPSTSDSS
-103 WATASASDSDVPP
+103 WPTASAADSDVAPV
-116 FARLTW
+116 ARLTW
-122 GPLEVRRTIGQGR
+122 GPLEIRRTIGQGR
-135 FGTVHVAWDPG
+135 FGTVHVAWDPS

-184 GVDQHDEAVGL
+184 GVDQHDDAVGL
-195 WMELIEG
+195 WMDLIEG
-202 LTLRQVLAVRG
+202 LTLRQVLAARG
-213 VLGAQEAALI
+213 VLGAHEAALI
-223 GIDLCRAVAAV
+223 GIDVCRAVAAV

-263 AGEVRSDPSRVEHG
+263 AGEVRSDPSRAVHG
-277 IIGTPVYAAPEIFSG
+277 IIGTPVYAAPEIFRG
-292 APAMIA
+292 DAAMIA

-309 HLVTMQYPVEGET
+309 HLVTMQYPVVGES

-355 ALDPDRA
+355 ALESDPA

-374 LVNALELD
+374 LVSALELD
-382 TASSTRMIP
+382 TPSATRMIP
-391 VRRRAEIPSMA
+391 ARRRAEIPSMA

-411 DQDLDYFCN
+411 DQDVEYFCN

-485 SAEDGCHLWSEG
+485 SADDGCHLWSEG
-497 YVRDV
+497 YVRDL

-526 ISREP
+526 MSREP

-540 RAYHSYLKGRFYWLR
+540 RAYQSYLKGRFYWMR

-563 ALEHFQQAIDEDAG
+563 ALEHFQQAIEEDAG
-577 YALAHAGVADV
+577 YALAHAGVADA
-588 YAMIGFYSL
+588 YAIIGFYSL

-604 ARALVAAK
+604 ARGLVAAK
-612 RALAIDPDLSE
+612 RALAIDPDLPE

-634 DWDWAEATRQF
+634 DWDFAGAAREFA
-645 TRALELDSSQTMA
+645 RALELESSQVMA

-674 ALDQART
+674 AMEQART
-681 AQESEPLSPL
+681 AQEAEPLSPL
-691 VNGGVAHTF
+691 VNGSVAHTF
-700 YLAKRYD
+700 YLARRYE

-713 EKSFEVDP
+713 EKSLEIDP
-721 NFILAIHVNGMCRAL
+721 NFILAIHVKGMCRAL

-744 TIGERAVSMSGGA
+744 TIGERAVAMSGGA
-757 PFYLGILGHY
+757 PFYLAVLGHY
-767 YARSGATE
+767 YARSGATD
-775 KVRQIVEQLEHLA
+775 KVRQVVQQLNDIA
-788 GHRYVPPHCFAY
+788 GHRYVSPQCFAY
-800 IHAGSNEI
+800 IHAGMNEI
-808 DRALAWQA
+808 DQAFDWLA

-827 YFSPLIENLHRD
+827 YFSPLIENLHSD
-839 PRHSAEVQRM
+839 PRHSAELQRM
-849 QLRAWTNDGR
+849 QLRAWAND